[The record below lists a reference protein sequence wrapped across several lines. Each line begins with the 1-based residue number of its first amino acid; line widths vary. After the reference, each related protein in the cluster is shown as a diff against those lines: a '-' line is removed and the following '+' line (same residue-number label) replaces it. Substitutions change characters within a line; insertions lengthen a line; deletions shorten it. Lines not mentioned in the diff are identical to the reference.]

1 MDQSSDAEIKV
12 SQMWEE
18 ARSQMNALDPAT
30 VNWKKSSEL
39 PATTIKKI
47 MRSEETLLS
56 NSSDDYAEVETSA
69 QEKQKNFMI
78 AAEAPILMAKA
89 CEFMIQELTIRA
101 WYHTEKTNK
110 KILSRCNVHDAVAD
124 SDVYDFLID
133 IIKPTSNSNW
143 DYNQL
148 TLPDRDSSYFYC
160 NPYPH
165 DHGPSIATQLHTAET
180 SITYSG
186 NISAE
191 DATQSTNKVSFDTV
205 IDNNCS
211 VNYDATT
218 NANLLLDS
226 VPEPLEKKLRIIPPT
241 CEEELN
247 SLESFFD

>member
-1 MDQSSDAEIKV
+1 MLLSTLHAT
-12 SQMWEE
+12 
-18 ARSQMNALDPAT
+18 AT
-30 VNWKKSSEL
+30 VNWKKSSKL

-56 NSSDDYAEVETSA
+56 NSSNDYAELETSLSKQSYPTSA
-69 QEKQKNFMI
+69 QEQQTNFMI
-78 AAEAPILMAKA
+78 AAEAPILMGKA

-133 IIKPTSNSNW
+133 IIKPTSNSNL
-143 DYNQL
+143 DYHQL
-148 TLPDRDSSYFYC
+148 TLSGRDSSYFYC

-165 DHGPSIATQLHTAET
+165 DDGSSLVMQLHTAET

-186 NISAE
+186 NTSAA
-191 DATQSTNKVSFDTV
+191 DATLSANKVSFDTV

-211 VNYDATT
+211 ISYGTAT
-218 NANLLLDS
+218 ANLLLDS
-226 VPEPLEKKLRIIPPT
+226 VPDPLEKKLRIIPPT
-241 CEEELN
+241 CVEELN
-247 SLESFFD
+247 SVDSFLIDRAHESPFE